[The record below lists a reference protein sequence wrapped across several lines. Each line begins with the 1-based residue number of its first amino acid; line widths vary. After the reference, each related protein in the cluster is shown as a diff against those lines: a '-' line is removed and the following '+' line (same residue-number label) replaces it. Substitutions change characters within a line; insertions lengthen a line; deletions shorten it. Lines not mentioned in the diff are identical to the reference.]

1 MNDAKKNDDGSCLG
15 YIVDI
20 YDTESVDPWRTE
32 LGPNFVEP
40 LPYFIVL
47 LDTHVL

>member
-1 MNDAKKNDDGSCLG
+1 MNDAKENDDGSCLG

-20 YDTESVDPWRTE
+20 YDDESVDPGCTY
-32 LGPNFVEP
+32 LGHNFAEP
-40 LPYFIVL
+40 LPYFIIL